1 MKISLILA
9 HPAPGSFNHA
19 IAAAVDRAL
28 RDQEHTV
35 WFHDLYAE
43 RFDPLM
49 TAAELARN
57 AELPAAIEAHLR
69 ELEQADGLV
78 IVHPNWWG
86 APPAILRGWVD
97 RVLRPG
103 RAYRFVPDGQGGARP
118 EGLLP
123 LQAALVFTTA
133 NTPQDQEER
142 LYGDPLESHWIRV
155 VFGMCGVPRVQRR
168 SFSPVITST
177 PELRRQWLKEA
188 AELAAELVVSAQ
200 ATPEQSEG
208 AQR

>member
-19 IAAAVDRAL
+19 IAAEVHRTL
-28 RDQEHTV
+28 RDQDHIV

-43 RFDPLM
+43 HFDPLL
-49 TAAELARN
+49 TAAELAKD
-57 AELPAAIEAHLR
+57 AELPAAIEAHAR

-123 LQAALVFTTA
+123 LQTALVFTTA

-177 PELRRQWLKEA
+177 EEVRRQWLKEA
-188 AELAAELVVSAQ
+188 AELAAAMTVPTQ
-200 ATPEQSEG
+200 TTPGQRAG
-208 AQR
+208 AI